1 MEKSDA
7 EKWDRARVACRLLG
21 APEPPPPAAHGF
33 PHALVSLAAVDQWQ
47 RTDRPGSLPL
57 PRDLVDEGWAS
68 AYAFLSGWQSDPHKV
83 GLLADL
89 NANPYEQEMNRTA
102 FDNGRAIASTAAG
115 KEYRQYVEACRRKAT
130 SAVPG
135 MRIP

>member
-21 APEPPPPAAHGF
+21 APEPPPPAAYGF
-33 PHALVSLAAVDQWQ
+33 PHALVSLAAVDHWQ
-47 RTDRPGSLPL
+47 RANRPGALPL
-57 PRDLVDEGWAS
+57 PQDLTDEGWAA
-68 AYAFLSGWQSDPHKV
+68 AYGFLPGWQSDPHKV
-83 GLLADL
+83 GLLANL
-89 NANPYEQEMNRTA
+89 NDNPYSCEANRTA
-102 FDNGRAIASTAAG
+102 FDNGREIASTVAG
-115 KEYRQYVEACRRKAT
+115 KTYRQYVEACRRKAT